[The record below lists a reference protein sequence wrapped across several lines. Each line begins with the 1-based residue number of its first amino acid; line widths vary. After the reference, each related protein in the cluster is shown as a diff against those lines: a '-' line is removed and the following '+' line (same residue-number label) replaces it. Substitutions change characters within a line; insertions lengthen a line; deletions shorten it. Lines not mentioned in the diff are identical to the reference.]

1 MANFAKI
8 DDNNVVLT
16 VLHVDDKD
24 CLDENGNESEAVGQ
38 AYLEKHN
45 NWPANKWIQTSRNTI
60 HGVHAL
66 GGTPF
71 RGHFAGIGFKWDLEN
86 QQFFPPKPNYPS
98 WIKNLTISD
107 WESPAGPK
115 PEQTEAMDTDNT
127 QWVWSEENQAWEV
140 VDSSTL

>member
-60 HGVHAL
+60 HGEHTL

-71 RGHFAGIGFKWDLEN
+71 RGYFAGIGWTWDPEN

>member
-24 CLDENGNESEAVGQ
+24 VLNSDGVETESVGQ
-38 AYLEKHN
+38 AYLETHN
-45 NWPANKWIQTSRNTI
+45 NWPAEKWIQTSRNTI

-71 RGHFAGIGFKWDLEN
+71 RGHFAGIGFTWDVEN

-98 WIKNLTISD
+98 WVKNLTISD

-115 PEQTEAMDTDNT
+115 PEQTLEMNT
-127 QWVWSEENQAWEV
+127 NGSRWSWSEENQAWEV
-140 VDSSTL
+140 I